1 MNILKMLTRMD
12 TINEFWKVNS
22 DIKQHSWKLEKLNK
36 RLTLLV
42 LFNKTCCY
50 LNTSYLNEYIY

>member
-1 MNILKMLTRMD
+1 MD

-22 DIKQHSWKLEKLNK
+22 DMKQHSRKLEKLNK

-42 LFNKTCCY
+42 LYNKTC
-50 LNTSYLNEYIY
+50 LEKLLPPKYILFK